1 MIPCLGAKAQ
11 RELFFPRLA
20 GFQGQ
25 SWIEIFTALCVPG
38 RVIYIFF
45 SQWLTVG
52 LGPGGLDSWDP
63 IPPKMKGSDTKR
75 GTLRIPWPT
84 GAPNQQATS
93 KPSTLNTRTLV
104 SGREVGIWRSRPR
117 NFRVGV
123 DRCPVVQW
131 SLLPST
137 QGPLLQTPPGL
148 EDVKRKEL
156 VCNPPRICLE
166 DNFFLLDT
174 WRIFLKHVICVW
186 KLVSE
191 N

>member
-1 MIPCLGAKAQ
+1 MVNIFEEPIGPRATTKNLHLQMFFLLKTSQLMVNCWFGVPVVWIPG
-11 RELFFPRLA
+11 
-20 GFQGQ
+20 
-25 SWIEIFTALCVPG
+25 SH
-38 RVIYIFF
+38 
-45 SQWLTVG
+45 
-52 LGPGGLDSWDP
+52 
-63 IPPKMKGSDTKR
+63 PPKNERACYKG

-84 GAPNQQATS
+84 GAPNQQANHQRWTPGRSYQGEKLGYGGLGLGTS
-93 KPSTLNTRTLV
+93 Q
-104 SGREVGIWRSRPR
+104 RSRPM
-117 NFRVGV
+117 VT
-123 DRCPVVQW
+123 VVQW

-174 WRIFLKHVICVW
+174 WRIFFKHVICVW